1 MTHPNEDDLLQY
13 VLQTLG
19 EFDHAEIRK
28 HLSQCEQCR
37 ACAQNLEQEIERLGS
52 VRIRVDGPRVP
63 RPPGFTFAPV
73 RRWGW
78 AAGLAAGFLLGIL
91 TARLSDDRPP
101 VAVPQRLMTTTD
113 PAGSSGYFP
122 CPAMDVRTAFSP

>member
-1 MTHPNEDDLLQY
+1 MHPNEDDLLQY

-37 ACAQNLEQEIERLGS
+37 ACAQKLEQEIERLGS

-63 RPPGFTFAPV
+63 RLPGFSFAPV

-91 TARLSDDRPP
+91 TAHLAENNHP
-101 VAVPQRLMTTTD
+101 VAVPQRLITT
-113 PAGSSGYFP
+113 AASSGSSGYVS
-122 CPAMDVRTAFSP
+122 CQAMDVRTALWP